1 MYNKT
6 RKKKSNMSSH
16 IRVEARVREVRRC
29 VFVSHYYVKNRK
41 KKRKEKNWGRRKAIF
56 VLYIFLRVSTLNN
69 FVIY

>member
-41 KKRKEKNWGRRKAIF
+41 KKKKKKKGKKRIEEEERQYLFFIF
-56 VLYIFLRVSTLNN
+56 S
-69 FVIY
+69 